1 MMNRRKTNQRQAEL
15 FLELTPFD
23 RLTLPD
29 LPPEKE
35 IELKRVVA
43 DLLLRA
49 VSGNGKAPKGGDH
62 DA

>member
-1 MMNRRKTNQRQAEL
+1 MINRRKTNQRQAEL

-23 RLTLPD
+23 RTPLPD
-29 LPPEKE
+29 LPPDKE

-43 DLLLRA
+43 DLLLHA
-49 VSGNGKAPKGGDH
+49 ASGSGKAPKGDDH